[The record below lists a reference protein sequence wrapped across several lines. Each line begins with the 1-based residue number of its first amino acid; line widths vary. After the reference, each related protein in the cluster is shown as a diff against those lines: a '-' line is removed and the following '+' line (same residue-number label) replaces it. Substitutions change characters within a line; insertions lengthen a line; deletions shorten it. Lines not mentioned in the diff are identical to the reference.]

1 MELVAVVM
9 SGWDLTVRKNVLIAT
24 RPVRSALHQTLTSVS
39 SVRMDSPLSM
49 DTVSH
54 VLIVAQPASQPTV
67 PERINVLA
75 ATLASDSMPMED
87 AQLVTQHVLPAPTPG
102 MPLHAH
108 LATKTQPWLPQDTVS
123 VTSLRSVYGPARL
136 VRTTAQVVLYSK
148 PAQENVLMIQENGK
162 IASAYQL
169 KSLSIWTKSYQLS
182 TNSSLT
188 PTKLSTHSML
198 KVATHLLLSA

>member
-9 SGWDLTVRKNVLIAT
+9 SGWDLTVHTNVLIVT

-54 VLIVAQPASQPTV
+54 VLIAVQPANQPTV

-75 ATLASDSMPMED
+75 ATLASDSMPGED
-87 AQLVTQHVLPAPTPG
+87 AQLVTQHVLPAPPPG
-102 MPLHAH
+102 ITLHAH
-108 LATKTQPWLPQDTVS
+108 PAMKTQPWVPQDTVS

-136 VRTTAQVVLYSK
+136 VRTTVQVALGSK
-148 PAQENVLMIQENGK
+148 PALENV
-162 IASAYQL
+162 
-169 KSLSIWTKSYQLS
+169 
-182 TNSSLT
+182 
-188 PTKLSTHSML
+188 
-198 KVATHLLLSA
+198 